1 MNPTT
6 LINPEQ
12 LRELAVTE
20 LNLGGLTSEQQDNV
34 IDAVGE
40 MLFEGVILRLLE
52 ELPENQRARFTELMQ
67 NAEDEQLQALLHEH
81 IPNLEAVIQD
91 ELQSGIRGY
100 KEQVA
105 AYPQTTLPAEKVAAV
120 PASPYT
126 FTHAV
131 PTVWTAVE
139 NVLQEAGITH
149 KGLLNFVTDLVED
162 YTQDGSIPETRQTS
176 YHRDYG
182 AGLLA
187 HMTGQQNVTQAT
199 IKNSINTAPL
209 FASEP
214 IFKSMKDRI
223 DNSFL
228 TAQQQAEVKE
238 LLKKIHDVAK
248 NQSDAEASQA
258 PQSENLSNSVP
269 VM

>member
-1 MNPTT
+1 MYMPTQQHI
-6 LINPEQ
+6 LADIVAQLGVQALPQDERERIVNALAEDMIERIVFVAMGKLPEADFD
-12 LRELAVTE
+12 R
-20 LNLGGLTSEQQDNV
+20 
-34 IDAVGE
+34 IDA
-40 MLFEGVILRLLE
+40 
-52 ELPENQRARFTELMQ
+52 LMQ
-67 NAEDEQLQALLHEH
+67 AGKGAEAQADIAKSIPGFDALATQIVRDGIAEYKQLFA
-81 IPNLEAVIQD
+81 ADASV
-91 ELQSGIRGY
+91 
-100 KEQVA
+100 VA
-105 AYPQTTLPAEKVAAV
+105 TDVPTA

-126 FTHAV
+126 FTQAV

-139 NVLQEAGITH
+139 NVLREAGITH

-176 YHRDYG
+176 YHRDFG

-187 HMTGQQNVTQAT
+187 HMTGQQNVTQAS
-199 IKNSINTAPL
+199 IKNPINTAPL

-228 TAQQQAEVKE
+228 TAQQQSEVKE

-248 NQSDAEASQA
+248 TLTQ
-258 PQSENLSNSVP
+258 
-269 VM
+269 